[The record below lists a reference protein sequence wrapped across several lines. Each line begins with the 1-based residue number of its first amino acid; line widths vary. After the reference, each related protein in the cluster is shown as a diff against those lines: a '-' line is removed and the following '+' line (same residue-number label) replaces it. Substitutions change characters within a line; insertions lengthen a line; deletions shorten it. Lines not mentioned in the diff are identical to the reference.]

1 MAALEVR
8 HVGDQEHVVSRPA
21 VVDVGARLDFLQG
34 GDVHQFRV
42 RVQHGEGQVVDLDPV
57 GFDAIDEP
65 GPDVEG
71 GKGKPVGH
79 DEFRVPIGR
88 KAVACSEGAFEDDLA
103 RCVVEGDRLRGLGMP
118 PVELDGVVGVALQ

>member
-1 MAALEVR
+1 MAAFEVR

-42 RVQHGEGQVVDLDPV
+42 RVKHGEGQVVDLDPV

-65 GPDVEG
+65 GTDVEG

-79 DEFRVPIGR
+79 DEFRVSVGR
-88 KAVACSEGAFEDDLA
+88 QAVACSEAAFEDDLA
-103 RCVVEGDRLRGLGMP
+103 RCVVEGDRVRGLGVA